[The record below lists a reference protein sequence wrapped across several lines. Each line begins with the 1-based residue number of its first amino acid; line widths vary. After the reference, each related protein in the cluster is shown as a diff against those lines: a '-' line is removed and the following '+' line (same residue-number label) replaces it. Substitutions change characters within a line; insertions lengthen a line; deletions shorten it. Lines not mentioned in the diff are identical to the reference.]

1 MSVVTHVWDWWYR
14 DEHRASPWHPPTVK
28 HESSCK
34 RKLESAFDNLV
45 SNPSGCLQGFLLLL
59 FCFLLFLF
67 WFFNSENFG
76 YVYNGFCY
84 LPLQLLSTPNTFRL
98 YIHSL
103 SLIPESGDAHSVHQ
117 CHACFSFK
125 YFIYCMREAC
135 VHMEIR
141 EDFMESLLYFHLHMG
156 SGEGTQY
163 LYLVN
168 HLIDTTTL

>member
-1 MSVVTHVWDWWYR
+1 MNTGHLPGIRQQSNTSPAARGSLNQLSTIWW
-14 DEHRASPWHPPTVK
+14 AI
-28 HESSCK
+28 
-34 RKLESAFDNLV
+34 
-45 SNPSGCLQGFLLLL
+45 LQDVFRV
-59 FCFLLFLF
+59 FCCYYFVFLLFLF